1 VNLAFGA
8 KGDSHRHDRVNFS
21 RPHVSHTITNSSV
34 NIEELVADQ
43 IEEDVEALE
52 APLEMEFGI

>member
-1 VNLAFGA
+1 
-8 KGDSHRHDRVNFS
+8 
-21 RPHVSHTITNSSV
+21 V
-34 NIEELVADQ
+34 NIEELVVDQ

>member
-1 VNLAFGA
+1 
-8 KGDSHRHDRVNFS
+8 VNFS
-21 RPHVSHTITNSSV
+21 HPCVYHTITNLSV

-43 IEEDVEALE
+43 IEEDVEALK